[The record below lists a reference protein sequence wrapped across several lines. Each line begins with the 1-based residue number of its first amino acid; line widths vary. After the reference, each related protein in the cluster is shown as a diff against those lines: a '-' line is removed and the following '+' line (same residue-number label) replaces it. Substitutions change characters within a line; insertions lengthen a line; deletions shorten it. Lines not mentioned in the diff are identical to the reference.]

1 LGATNNKGH
10 MVRRVLL
17 GTAAGFLMLGLNGC
31 FINRVVEVRD
41 QMCDFDSNF
50 SLQFADSA
58 NLNFHS
64 PVLLDRD
71 ILWIAGAL
79 PTMMTRT
86 EDQLSMVFVLEK
98 SGPNP
103 RPEDEIRIDLKFD
116 RIDDQYKLMNV
127 RFDPKFNAMINPE
140 FLDKTALDS
149 ATQTLCESGLSF
161 ASTRM
166 EIDISDQDLDE
177 LPSRA
182 EILDSLGP
190 PLDSLGPPLE
200 ADNKNDSIT
209 YEYKLKG
216 DQPGS
221 MKARF
226 TVWFDETGEQPA
238 RMDSE
243 YSHFRTSADFINKK
257 MLLKV
262 KI

>member
-1 LGATNNKGH
+1 MENSLSASNNKDQIR
-10 MVRRVLL
+10 RRVLL
-17 GTAAGFLMLGLNGC
+17 GVVATCMALGLSGC
-31 FINRVVEVRD
+31 FINRAIEVQD
-41 QMCDFDSNF
+41 QICDFDSNF
-50 SLQFADSA
+50 SLQFGDSA
-58 NLNFHS
+58 KFNFHS

-71 ILWIAGAL
+71 ILWIAGAS
-79 PTMMTRT
+79 PTVMTST
-86 EDQLSMVFVLEK
+86 EDQLSMLFVLEK

-103 RPEDEIRIDLKFD
+103 RPEDEIRVDLNFD
-116 RIDDQYKLMNV
+116 RVDDQYKLMNV
-127 RFDPKFNAMINPE
+127 RFDPKFNAVINPE
-140 FLDKTALDS
+140 FLDKAALDS
-149 ATQTLCESGLSF
+149 ATQTLCETGLSF

-177 LPSRA
+177 LPNRA

-190 PLDSLGPPLE
+190 PLE
-200 ADNKNDSIT
+200 ADERNDSIT

-216 DQPGS
+216 DELSP

-226 TVWFDETGEQPA
+226 TVWFDETGEKPA

-257 MLLKV
+257 MLMMV

>member
-1 LGATNNKGH
+1 

-17 GTAAGFLMLGLNGC
+17 GVAAGCMALGLSGC
-31 FINRVVEVRD
+31 FINRAIEVQD

-58 NLNFHS
+58 NFNFHS

-71 ILWIAGAL
+71 ILWIAGAS
-79 PTMMTRT
+79 PTVMTST
-86 EDQLSMVFVLEK
+86 EDELAMVFVLEK

-103 RPEDEIRIDLKFD
+103 RSEDEIRVDLNFD

-140 FLDKTALDS
+140 FLDKAAIDT
-149 ATQTLCESGLSF
+149 ATQTMCELGWIF
-161 ASTRM
+161 VSTKV

-177 LPSRA
+177 LPNRA
-182 EILDSLGP
+182 EILDW
-190 PLDSLGPPLE
+190 LGPPLE
-200 ADNKNDSIT
+200 ADERNDSIT

-216 DQPGS
+216 DEPDS

-226 TVWFDETGEQPA
+226 TVWFDETGENPA
-238 RMDSE
+238 RMDSQ
-243 YSHFRTSADFINKK
+243 YSHFQTSADFINKK

>member
-1 LGATNNKGH
+1 MA
-10 MVRRVLL
+10 
-17 GTAAGFLMLGLNGC
+17 FGLSGC

-58 NLNFHS
+58 NFNLHS

-71 ILWIAGAL
+71 ILWIAGAS
-79 PTMMTRT
+79 PTLMTST
-86 EDQLSMVFVLEK
+86 EDELSMVYVLNK

-103 RPEDEIRIDLKFD
+103 RPGDEIRVDLKFD

-127 RFDPKFNAMINPE
+127 RFDPKLNAMINPE
-140 FLDKTALDS
+140 FLDKAAIKA
-149 ATQTLCESGLSF
+149 ATQTLCETGLSF

-177 LPSRA
+177 LPNRA
-182 EILDSLGP
+182 EILDW
-190 PLDSLGPPLE
+190 LGPPLE
-200 ADNKNDSIT
+200 ADERNDSIT

-243 YSHFRTSADFINKK
+243 YSHFLTSADFINKK

>member
-1 LGATNNKGH
+1 MEKPLGATNNKNQTG
-10 MVRRVLL
+10 RRLLL
-17 GTAAGFLMLGLNGC
+17 GSAVCCMSLGLSGC

-71 ILWIAGAL
+71 ILWIVGAS
-79 PTMMTRT
+79 PTMMTNT
-86 EDQLSMVFVLEK
+86 QDDLSMVFVLEK

-103 RPEDEIRIDLKFD
+103 RPEDEIRVDLKFD

-127 RFDPKFNAMINPE
+127 RFDPKFNAMINPD
-140 FLDKTALDS
+140 FLDKAALDS
-149 ATQTLCESGLSF
+149 ATQTLCETGLSF

-177 LPSRA
+177 LPNRA

-190 PLDSLGPPLE
+190 PLK
-200 ADNKNDSIT
+200 ADEGNRSFT
-209 YEYKLKG
+209 YEYRLKG
-216 DQPGS
+216 DNSSP

-226 TVWFDETGEQPA
+226 TVWFDETGEKLA

>member
-1 LGATNNKGH
+1 MA
-10 MVRRVLL
+10 
-17 GTAAGFLMLGLNGC
+17 LGLSGC

-58 NLNFHS
+58 NFNIYN

-71 ILWIAGAL
+71 ILWIAGAS
-79 PTMMTRT
+79 PTMMTST
-86 EDQLSMVFVLEK
+86 ENELSMVFVLEK
-98 SGPNP
+98 SGPDS
-103 RPEDEIRIDLKFD
+103 RPEDDIRVDLEFD

-140 FLDKTALDS
+140 FLDKEAIET
-149 ATQTLCESGLSF
+149 ATQTLCETGLSF
-161 ASTRM
+161 ASTRL

-177 LPSRA
+177 LPNRA
-182 EILDSLGP
+182 EILDWLGP
-190 PLDSLGPPLE
+190 PLQ
-200 ADNKNDSIT
+200 ADERNDSIT

-216 DQPGS
+216 DKPDS

-226 TVWFDETGEQPA
+226 TVWFDDSGDKPA

-257 MLLKV
+257 MLIKV

>member
-1 LGATNNKGH
+1 MA
-10 MVRRVLL
+10 
-17 GTAAGFLMLGLNGC
+17 LGLSGC

-58 NLNFHS
+58 NFNIYN

-71 ILWIAGAL
+71 ILWIAGAS
-79 PTMMTRT
+79 PTMMTST
-86 EDQLSMVFVLEK
+86 ENELSMVFVLEK
-98 SGPNP
+98 SGPDS
-103 RPEDEIRIDLKFD
+103 RPEDDIRVDLEFD

-140 FLDKTALDS
+140 FLDKEAIET
-149 ATQTLCESGLSF
+149 ATQTLCETGLSF
-161 ASTRM
+161 ASTRL

-177 LPSRA
+177 LPNRA
-182 EILDSLGP
+182 EILGWLGP
-190 PLDSLGPPLE
+190 PLQ
-200 ADNKNDSIT
+200 ADERNDSIT

-216 DQPGS
+216 DKPDS

-226 TVWFDETGEQPA
+226 TVWFDDSGDKPA

-257 MLLKV
+257 MLIKV

>member
-1 LGATNNKGH
+1 VEKYLSASNKKGQIG
-10 MVRRVLL
+10 RRVLL
-17 GTAAGFLMLGLNGC
+17 GTTAGCLALSLSGC

-58 NLNFHS
+58 NFNIHN

-71 ILWIAGAL
+71 ILWIAGAS
-79 PTMMTRT
+79 PTLMTNT
-86 EDQLSMVFVLEK
+86 GDELSMVFVLEK

-103 RPEDEIRIDLKFD
+103 RPEDEIHVDLSFD

-127 RFDPKFNAMINPE
+127 RFDPKFNFMINPE
-140 FLDKTALDS
+140 FLDKEAIET
-149 ATQTLCESGLSF
+149 ATQTLCETGLSF

-177 LPSRA
+177 LPNRA
-182 EILDSLGP
+182 EILDWLGP
-190 PLDSLGPPLE
+190 PLQ
-200 ADNKNDSIT
+200 ADARNDSIT

-216 DQPGS
+216 DKPDS

-226 TVWFDETGEQPA
+226 TVWFDDSGEKPA

-262 KI
+262 NI

>member
-1 LGATNNKGH
+1 MRASNNKDQVIRRLLLGAT
-10 MVRRVLL
+10 
-17 GTAAGFLMLGLNGC
+17 AGCMALGLSGC

-58 NLNFHS
+58 NFNIYN

-71 ILWIAGAL
+71 ILWIAGAS
-79 PTMMTRT
+79 PTMMTST
-86 EDQLSMVFVLEK
+86 ENELSMVFVLEK
-98 SGPNP
+98 SGPDS
-103 RPEDEIRIDLKFD
+103 RPEDDIRVDLEFD

-140 FLDKTALDS
+140 FLDKEAIET
-149 ATQTLCESGLSF
+149 ATQTLCETGLSF
-161 ASTRM
+161 ASTRL

-177 LPSRA
+177 LPNRA
-182 EILDSLGP
+182 EILDWLGP
-190 PLDSLGPPLE
+190 PLQ
-200 ADNKNDSIT
+200 ADERNDSIT

-216 DQPGS
+216 DKPDS

-226 TVWFDETGEQPA
+226 TVWFDDSGDKPA

-257 MLLKV
+257 MLIKV

>member
-1 LGATNNKGH
+1 LGVSNNKGH
-10 MVRRVLL
+10 IVRRVLS
-17 GTAAGFLMLGLNGC
+17 GVAAGCMALGLSGC

-41 QMCDFDSNF
+41 QMCAFDSNF

-58 NLNFHS
+58 NFNLHS

-71 ILWIAGAL
+71 ILWIAGAS
-79 PTMMTRT
+79 PTVMIST
-86 EDQLSMVFVLEK
+86 EDQLSMLFVLEK

-103 RPEDEIRIDLKFD
+103 RPEDEIRVDLKFG
-116 RIDDQYKLMNV
+116 RIDDQYKLMNI
-127 RFDPKFNAMINPE
+127 RFDPKFNAVINPE
-140 FLDKTALDS
+140 FLDKAALDS
-149 ATQTLCESGLSF
+149 ATQTLCETGLSF
-161 ASTRM
+161 ASTRV

-177 LPSRA
+177 LPNRA

-190 PLDSLGPPLE
+190 PLE
-200 ADNKNDSIT
+200 ADERNDSIT

-216 DQPGS
+216 DELSP

-226 TVWFDETGEQPA
+226 TVWFDETGEKPA

-243 YSHFRTSADFINKK
+243 YSHFRTSADFINMK
-257 MLLKV
+257 MLMKV

>member
-1 LGATNNKGH
+1 VGKFLGMSSNKGQIRRRLLLGA
-10 MVRRVLL
+10 
-17 GTAAGFLMLGLNGC
+17 AAGCMALGLSGC

-58 NLNFHS
+58 NFNFHS

-71 ILWIAGAL
+71 ILWIAGAS
-79 PTMMTRT
+79 PTTMTRT
-86 EDQLSMVFVLEK
+86 ENELSMVYVLEK
-98 SGPNP
+98 TGPNP
-103 RPEDEIRIDLKFD
+103 RPDDEIRVGLEFD

-140 FLDKTALDS
+140 FLDKAALDS
-149 ATQTLCESGLSF
+149 ATQTLCETGLSF
-161 ASTRM
+161 ASTHM

-177 LPSRA
+177 LPNRA

-190 PLDSLGPPLE
+190 PLE
-200 ADNKNDSIT
+200 ADERNDSIT

-226 TVWFDETGEQPA
+226 TVWFDDSGEKPA

>member
-1 LGATNNKGH
+1 MA
-10 MVRRVLL
+10 
-17 GTAAGFLMLGLNGC
+17 LGLSGC

-58 NLNFHS
+58 NFNIYN

-71 ILWIAGAL
+71 ILWIAGAS
-79 PTMMTRT
+79 PTMMTST
-86 EDQLSMVFVLEK
+86 ENELSMVFVLEK
-98 SGPNP
+98 SGPDS
-103 RPEDEIRIDLKFD
+103 RPEDDIRVDLEFD

-140 FLDKTALDS
+140 FLDKEAIET
-149 ATQTLCESGLSF
+149 ATQTLCETGLSF
-161 ASTRM
+161 ASTRL

-177 LPSRA
+177 LPNRA
-182 EILDSLGP
+182 EILDWLGP
-190 PLDSLGPPLE
+190 PLQ
-200 ADNKNDSIT
+200 ADERNDSIT

-216 DQPGS
+216 DKPDS

-226 TVWFDETGEQPA
+226 TVWFDDSGDKPA